1 MNKKQ
6 ETEEKICAFYASD
19 YHFEMI
25 SLPYI
30 NKQIEENKQ
39 VIILTE
45 NNLEET
51 INTVIS
57 KTNLKEDKKV
67 KILNISWKNDD
78 FNKMKE
84 VKEAVKNKKDT
95 VIFIKGKK
103 NYIKNINE
111 NIENWVQKS
120 EKLKVIDCYDLEEI
134 SDNLDGIMEQYKKV
148 LGTTGEKEIQNI

>member
-6 ETEEKICAFYASD
+6 ETKEKVCAFYASD

-30 NKQIEENKQ
+30 NKQLEKDNQ

-57 KTNLKEDKKV
+57 KINLKEEKKV
-67 KILNISWKNDD
+67 KILNINWKNDD
-78 FNKMKE
+78 LNKIKKIKE
-84 VKEAVKNKKDT
+84 LVENEKET
-95 VIFIKGKK
+95 IIFIKGKE
-103 NYIKNINE
+103 NYIKNINN
-111 NIENWVQKS
+111 NIERYIEKS
-120 EKLKVIDCYDLEEI
+120 KKIKLVDCYDLEEI
-134 SDNLDGIMEQYKKV
+134 SDRFDDIMNGYNTVDRKSTR
-148 LGTTGEKEIQNI
+148 LNSSH

>member
-6 ETEEKICAFYASD
+6 ETEEKVCAFYASD

>member
-6 ETEEKICAFYASD
+6 ETKEKVCAFYASD

-30 NKQIEENKQ
+30 NKQLEKDNQ

-57 KTNLKEDKKV
+57 KINLKEEKKV
-67 KILNISWKNDD
+67 KILNINWKNDD
-78 FNKMKE
+78 LNKIKKIKE
-84 VKEAVKNKKDT
+84 LVENEKET
-95 VIFIKGKK
+95 IIFIKGKE
-103 NYIKNINE
+103 NYIKNINN
-111 NIENWVQKS
+111 NIERYIEKS
-120 EKLKVIDCYDLEEI
+120 KKIKLVDCYDLEEI
-134 SDNLDGIMEQYKKV
+134 SDRFDDIMNGYNTV
-148 LGTTGEKEIQNI
+148 LSTAGEKEVEKI

>member
-1 MNKKQ
+1 MNKTQ
-6 ETEEKICAFYASD
+6 ETKEKICAFYASD

-30 NKQIEENKQ
+30 NKQIEEDKQ

-57 KTNLKEDKKV
+57 KINLKEEKKA
-67 KILNISWKNDD
+67 KILNINWKNDD
-78 FNKMKE
+78 LSKIRKIKKTIESEKE
-84 VKEAVKNKKDT
+84 T
-95 VIFIKGKK
+95 TIFIKGKE

-111 NIENWVQKS
+111 NIEKWTKEN
-120 EKLKVIDCYDLEEI
+120 EKIKLIDCYDLEEI
-134 SDNLDGIMEQYKKV
+134 SNNLDDIMDKYNVV
-148 LGTTGEKEIQNI
+148 LGTTGEKQIQKI

>member
-51 INTVIS
+51 INTVIL

>member
-6 ETEEKICAFYASD
+6 ETKEKVCAFYASD

-30 NKQIEENKQ
+30 NKQLEKDNQ

-57 KTNLKEDKKV
+57 KINLKEEKKV
-67 KILNISWKNDD
+67 KILNINWKNDD
-78 FNKMKE
+78 LNKIKKIKE
-84 VKEAVKNKKDT
+84 LVENEKET
-95 VIFIKGKK
+95 IIFIKGKE
-103 NYIKNINE
+103 NYIKNINN
-111 NIENWVQKS
+111 NIERYIEKS
-120 EKLKVIDCYDLEEI
+120 KKIKLVDCYDLEEI
-134 SDNLDGIMEQYKKV
+134 SDKFDDIMNGYNTV
-148 LGTTGEKEIQNI
+148 LSTAGEKEVEKI